1 MEEVVLETRSLSKR
15 YNASF
20 ALKDCSITIERGQI
34 YGLVGKNGAGKTTLM
49 RLICGQSNPTSGT
62 LALFGKGGGRALVE
76 RRTRVG
82 CMIETPAFYPN
93 FSAKRNLK
101 IYCMK
106 KGIPEAGQIDE
117 ILQFV
122 GLAEAGRKRFSQFS
136 LGMKQRLGLALALL
150 GNPEFLVLDEPTN
163 GLDPIGIAEM
173 RDMIVRLNREKN
185 MTVLLS
191 SHILKEMSMVA
202 THYGFIDRG
211 HVLAQLSAAEL
222 MHRCREAVRL
232 KVSETERACAVLE
245 RFCGCQNYRVLTQ
258 GEILCYDNVE
268 HPEQLN
274 RELVENGVE
283 VYTLTNEG
291 RDLEKFFIELLEGG
305 AAHA

>member
-1 MEEVVLETRSLSKR
+1 MGEAVLETRSLSKK

-49 RLICGQSNPTSGT
+49 RLICGQSGATSGT
-62 LALFGKGGGRALVE
+62 LALFGKSDGRTLVE
-76 RRTRVG
+76 SRTRIG

-93 FSAKRNLK
+93 FSAKKNLK

-106 KGIPEAGQIDE
+106 KGIPETGQIDE

-122 GLAEAGRKRFSQFS
+122 GLAEAGRKHFSQFS

-173 RDMIVRLNREKN
+173 RDMIVKLNREKN
-185 MTVLLS
+185 VTVLLS
-191 SHILKEMSMVA
+191 SHILKEMSMMA

-211 HVLAQLSAAEL
+211 HVLAQLSGLEL
-222 MHRCREAVRL
+222 MNHCREAIQL

-245 RFCGCQNYRVLTQ
+245 QFCGCSNYRVLTE
-258 GEILCYDNVE
+258 GEILCYDNVD

-283 VYTLTNEG
+283 VYALTNEG
-291 RDLEKFFIELLEGG
+291 RDLEKFFIDLVKGG